1 MSAKPGPAESGGERT
16 EAGRFVGTAAA
27 HATLAVPTARPD
39 EPVDTVLSNLRGHR
53 FDSAAVVAVCRDERL
68 VGLASIEQLLGA
80 PPGTAVAAVMDADPP
95 VVTPRTT
102 QETAAWTAV
111 HRAEPGLAVVDDDG
125 VFRGLVPPDRLM
137 AVLLAEHDEDLA
149 RLGGFLGT
157 ASAARAASGERVRR
171 RLWHRL
177 PWLVVGLLGAMLSAG
192 VVGAFEEVLQRQ
204 VLLAFFVPA
213 VVYLADAVGTQTE
226 TLIVR
231 GLSVGVPVRRV
242 AVRELVTG
250 VLIGVSLAA
259 AAAALT
265 LWLWGDGQVAV
276 AVGIALMAACSIATV
291 VAMIL
296 PWLLSRL
303 GVDPVYGSGPLAT
316 VVQDLLSILVY
327 LAAATAVV
335 T

>member
-1 MSAKPGPAESGGERT
+1 M
-16 EAGRFVGTAAA
+16 
-27 HATLAVPTARPD
+27 D
-39 EPVDTVLSNLRGHR
+39 DVLTGLRGRR
-53 FDSAAVVAVCRDERL
+53 FDSAAVVAVCRDGRLAGLATIERL
-68 VGLASIEQLLGA
+68 LAA
-80 PPGTAVAAVMDADPP
+80 APGTTVTDVMDPDPP
-95 VVTPRTT
+95 VVAPGTD
-102 QETAAWTAV
+102 EEVAAWTAV
-111 HRAEPGLAVVDDDG
+111 RRGEPGLPVVDEAG
-125 VFRGLVPPDRLM
+125 GFHGLVPPDRLM

-177 PWLVVGLLGAMLSAG
+177 PWLLVGLLGAMLSAG
-192 VVGAFEEVLQRQ
+192 VVGAFEDVLRQQ

-226 TLIVR
+226 TLVVR

-250 VLIGVSLAA
+250 LLIGVSLAVA
-259 AAAALT
+259 ATALT
-265 LWLWGDGQVAV
+265 LWVWGDGRVAV
-276 AVGIALMAACSIATV
+276 AVGVALVAACSIATV
-291 VAMIL
+291 VAMVL

-335 T
+335 G